1 MNASFYII
9 LVIIAIMIVILPWIS
24 LDINIITFINLGLFA
39 LLLTS
44 LWVFKNIDEKNLENS
59 NDKIIE
65 KLEEII
71 EKLDKN
77 QKEIKETPVSIP
89 HNEQL
94 PHIIEEWKIVI
105 QTQMH
110 FNDLLMKIRTAT
122 MSVVLSIFGA
132 AGYSMLMIDT
142 SSSNFMGWAFH
153 PSVLIISAGI
163 TLSVSMLI
171 IDFKYYYK
179 MLLGAV
185 KRGYEFDNEF
195 KELKKTYG
203 RKYFGMTSIIKNEI
217 GISGSSAHFVLIF
230 YSIPIIVGIIFL
242 YIVLISFS
250 ISSE

>member
-1 MNASFYII
+1 
-9 LVIIAIMIVILPWIS
+9 MIVTFPWIS
-24 LDINIITFINLGLFA
+24 LDINIITFVNLGLIA

-44 LWVFKNIDEKNLENS
+44 LWAFKNMDEKNLKNN

-65 KLEEII
+65 KLEEITK
-71 EKLDKN
+71 KLDKN
-77 QKEIKETPVSIP
+77 QKEIKETVAPIP

-94 PHIIEEWKIVI
+94 HHIIEEWKVVI

-153 PSVLIISAGI
+153 PSALIISAGI

-195 KELKKTYG
+195 KALERTYG
-203 RKYFGMTSIIKNEI
+203 RKYFGMSTIIKNEI
-217 GISGSSAHFVLIF
+217 GISGNSARFVLTF

-242 YIVLISFS
+242 FIVLTSFS
-250 ISSE
+250 ISGK